1 REVLPPDG
9 PGARA
14 AGDGSRGLAPLRGRG
29 GPGARARV
37 RAARGELTP
46 GHGDAAMRG
55 IRRVFRLPHP
65 GRSGAGREVDEELA
79 FHLERVA
86 AEREAEGW
94 GPAEAA
100 REARARFGDLE
111 GTRRALVRR
120 TWRRREREER
130 TMSLEGWIQDL

>member
-1 REVLPPDG
+1 RRGGAHRRSALPGAPPDAGRGPPLLRMGPCRNGQAREVLPPDG

-86 AEREAEGW
+86 SELEAEGW
-94 GPAEAA
+94 DPA
-100 REARARFGDLE
+100 
-111 GTRRALVRR
+111 
-120 TWRRREREER
+120 
-130 TMSLEGWIQDL
+130 